1 MFEEVELFV
10 DLDEFEGGSGAPVL
24 FFGET
29 VVGVAL
35 VFGGFAHFECDWRFL
50 EIGIVEFEVVELVVE
65 GWNFGGDYVM
75 SWRRGIFALVQLK
88 YRTIKCFSSSSG
100 M

>member
-1 MFEEVELFV
+1 MLEEVELFV

-35 VFGGFAHFECDWRFL
+35 VFGRFAHFECDWRFL

-65 GWNFGGDYVM
+65 GVEF
-75 SWRRGIFALVQLK
+75 WRRLCNVLAFAEYLPS
-88 YRTIKCFSSSSG
+88 FN
-100 M
+100 